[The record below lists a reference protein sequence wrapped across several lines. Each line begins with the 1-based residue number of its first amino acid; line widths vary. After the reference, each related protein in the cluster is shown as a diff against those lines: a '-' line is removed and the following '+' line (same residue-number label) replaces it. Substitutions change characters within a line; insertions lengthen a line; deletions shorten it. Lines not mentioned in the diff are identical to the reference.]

1 MNLIAS
7 FVYQDNL
14 FYIGKNND
22 LLFHIPEDLKRFYN
36 LTKNKIVVMG
46 MKTYES
52 LPQKPL
58 KNRINIVFTRNSIL
72 HNLPDNPNELEQNK
86 VYYTNLL
93 IFREFFVA
101 SLLENIFIIGGED
114 IYNLFLKYENVN
126 PVKLYL
132 TQIFPDKKLEIDDSY
147 RTILKPTSKYV
158 LNECSDVFR
167 INECSFRY
175 LTYELN
181 TTPHQEYQYLDLC
194 RKVLDMGNT
203 RVDRTGVG
211 TISLFGTQ
219 MSFDISSCVPLI
231 TTKRVAWRH
240 CIEELL
246 WFLRG
251 DTDARILQQK
261 GVKIWDGN
269 SSRQFLDRRGLTNYE
284 DGILGPIYG
293 WQWRFFGAKYYPI
306 YADTSKK
313 IPENGIDQIEQL
325 IRSLKTDP
333 FGRRHVVSAWNPTD
347 LPDMALPPCHYTF
360 QFYVEEHNNQKYLS
374 CHFIMRSND
383 LGCGTSFN
391 LFSYATLTYI
401 IALKVNMKPKQLV
414 YTCSDTH
421 IYKNHIEAINKQLC
435 RKPVP
440 FPKLIVNPEVST
452 KKWNKID
459 ITDFELV
466 GYFPEPS
473 IKMEMAV

>member
-7 FVYQDNL
+7 FVFQDNL
-14 FYIGKNND
+14 FYIGKTND
-22 LLFHIPEDLKRFYN
+22 LLFRIPEDLKRFYN
-36 LTKNKIVVMG
+36 ITKNKIVVMG
-46 MKTYES
+46 TKTYES

-58 KNRINIVFTRNSIL
+58 KNRINIIFTRNSIL
-72 HNLPDNPNELEQNK
+72 HNLPDNPNQLEQNK

-93 IFREFFVA
+93 NFREFFVT

-114 IYNLFLKYENVN
+114 IYNLFLKYETVN

-132 TQIFPDKKLEIDDSY
+132 TQIFPDKKLEIDNSY
-147 RTILKPTSKYV
+147 RTMIKPPSRYS
-158 LNECSDVFR
+158 LSEYSDVFR
-167 INECSFRY
+167 ANECSFRY
-175 LTYELN
+175 LTYEL
-181 TTPHQEYQYLDLC
+181 TTTLHQEYQYLNLC
-194 RKVLDMGNT
+194 RKVLDTGNT
-203 RVDRTGVG
+203 RVDRTNTG

-219 MSFDISSCVPLI
+219 MSFDISNCIPLI

-251 DTDARILQQK
+251 DTDARILQRK

-313 IPENGIDQIEQL
+313 TPENGIDQIEKL
-325 IRSLKTDP
+325 IHSLKTDP
-333 FGRRHVVSAWNPTD
+333 FSRRHIVSAWNPTD

-360 QFYVEEHNNQKYLS
+360 QFYVEEHDNQKYLS

-391 LFSYATLTYI
+391 LFSYAALTYI

-421 IYKNHIEAINKQLC
+421 IYTNHIEALNRQLS

-440 FPKLIVNPEVST
+440 FPKLIINPEIST
-452 KKWNKID
+452 KKWNEID
-459 ITDFELV
+459 ITDFELI